1 MSSNLWI
8 YPFHWFMI
16 FHFAIHYHLS
26 NNRINRGTSIF
37 EIVNKRL
44 KFFSC
49 LAAQN
54 RYYHFLGI

>member
-1 MSSNLWI
+1 MAR
-8 YPFHWFMI
+8 PFHWFMI